1 MQGYFSFFRKIFIEV
16 LKCNVQQVKVYTIYS
31 LQGHASDMCPIMQE
45 DYIEQTN
52 AIDGVF
58 NGKP

>member
-1 MQGYFSFFRKIFIEV
+1 
-16 LKCNVQQVKVYTIYS
+16 VKVCTIYS

-45 DYIEQTN
+45 DYFEQTN
-52 AIDGVF
+52 AVDGVF